1 MYRDHPLLAIPNVI
15 VLPHVGTHTKETSQI
30 MVERM
35 VTNALAA
42 LTGGQIPDEVKA

>member
-1 MYRDHPLLAIPNVI
+1 MYRDHPLLSFPNVI
-15 VLPHVGTHTKETSQI
+15 VLPHLGTNTLETSQI

-42 LTGGQIPDEVKA
+42 LTGGQLPDEVKA